1 MPELQGPVRKSKQF
15 GGRSET
21 ESHTRSERQIWM
33 RVRLFHLPD
42 GKEAPLIAR
51 GVAGTGDTPRDKG
64 SLLSVRQMK
73 KPYTHPNLSF
83 GSCMAFCF

>member
-42 GKEAPLIAR
+42 GKEASPYRAGVSPVPAPQGLI
-51 GVAGTGDTPRDKG
+51 PREAE
-64 SLLSVRQMK
+64 LSGVRQE
-73 KPYTHPNLSF
+73 
-83 GSCMAFCF
+83 